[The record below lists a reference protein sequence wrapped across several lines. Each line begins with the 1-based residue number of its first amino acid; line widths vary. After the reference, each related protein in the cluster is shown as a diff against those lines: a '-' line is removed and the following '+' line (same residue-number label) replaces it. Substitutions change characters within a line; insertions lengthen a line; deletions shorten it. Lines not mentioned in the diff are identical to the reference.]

1 MIVHEEILEFFYP
14 FGREVLQLSH
24 VSVHVI
30 GLSDCD
36 KSIVTNLLFAIE
48 LFALDNSDQLS
59 AYGASWESRL
69 IGSPNLPFRA
79 WF

>member
-1 MIVHEEILEFFYP
+1 
-14 FGREVLQLSH
+14 
-24 VSVHVI
+24 VI